1 MSVSYRLDIVN
12 FEQQAIRVDITAPR
26 DADVDEFIDP
36 FLEGSDNAIIL
47 ESVDADDDKTKVI
60 KGRRLTCGFLSTD
73 EIPGAVTTL
82 ANNADTFSDGDED
95 DYMVQLNISSGP
107 GTIPFNGSLVL
118 DDNTE
123 AFQPTP
129 NPVRL
134 YASEGLGSLKNLPLR
149 ESDDD
154 VPVGHFRLIDYIY
167 LCLNRISSGYDTYIA
182 MNLYEKSRFRKLSAN
197 FNVTATDKFRIPY
210 DQLGFL
216 TNGDTIEITGST
228 LGNNGSYT
236 IIGITINGTT
246 SIDIQVSTST
256 FTFETTEVWIFISN
270 NHTFWDI
277 MLDATTFET
286 DVNERD
292 DCLTVLNKILD
303 AFGCFMAFADTG
315 SAYGW
320 YIIRWDEYDRIT
332 TGTSTLK
339 FAKFRFDSLFLGYV
353 DIDVDK
359 TITHD
364 QDALYEGYRLSQDNA
379 VKRFQRRWKSIA
391 HIYKFEQPREVPCNS
406 AFLRGA
412 VDDDVLPLKTYDPEC
427 WTLRRGVPGA
437 YNSTSIEMKIAVH
450 FDANDN
456 EDDRYLYLTPEG
468 SSAGSSTDQTYAE
481 SQGIDV
487 RAKGKFEASVNWR
500 LESNADFG
508 ANYNVMR
515 IYLRGTDGSDW
526 LLGNTTIADPTT
538 PLKWWDTSGFTV
550 NTGAGGIDIDFTL
563 IEETEWQTQT
573 IEETPEIPVD
583 GKIYIWLNQ
592 INQTGVAE
600 DDQTINYSDLR
611 FTYFAYIN
619 GTYHK
624 ITAQENK
631 VTGDTNSRKNI
642 EHEMFLG
649 DSPELIFKGALKKF
663 DGTNY
668 VLTETWNYY
677 HDPTVLT
684 DSKLAKH
691 IVYGWW
697 NQYRKTRTVIETDI
711 QGLAANDIIDI
722 PSMVNRW
729 KIIHGGQENKKF
741 MLTSFRNM
749 NFANCGWNGVFVE
762 TSDADGDRNY
772 DDTFEFKYIQE

>member
-12 FEQQAIRVDITAPR
+12 FEQQAVRVDITAPR
-26 DADVDEFIDP
+26 DAAVDEFIDP
-36 FLEGSDNAIIL
+36 FLTGSDNAIIL
-47 ESVDADDDKTKVI
+47 ESVDTDDDKTKVI

-134 YASEGLGSLKNLPLR
+134 FASEGLGSLKDLPLR
-149 ESDDD
+149 ESDND

-197 FNVTATDKFRIPY
+197 FNVTSTDKFRITY

-216 TNGDTIEITGST
+216 TVGDTIEITGST

-236 IIGITINGTT
+236 IIGITVNGTT

-303 AFGCFMAFADTG
+303 SFGCFMAFTDTG

-320 YIIRWDEYDRIT
+320 YIIRWDEYDQIT
-332 TGTSTLK
+332 TGTSILK

-359 TITHD
+359 IIAHD
-364 QDALYEGYRLSQDNA
+364 QDALYEGYRLSMDNA

-391 HIYKFEQPREVPCNS
+391 HIYKFEQPREVPCNVNL
-406 AFLRGA
+406 LRGT
-412 VDDDVLPLKTYDPEC
+412 VDDDVLPLKTYIPDC
-427 WTLRRGVPGA
+427 WDLHNEFGASEVSPTSDLRIWVR
-437 YNSTSIEMKIAVH
+437 
-450 FDANDN
+450 FDDNDN
-456 EDDRYLYLTPEG
+456 ESERYLVMTPSP
-468 SSAGSSTDQTYAE
+468 SSGDLNYAKSQAIEIIEKDKFEFSFDYSADSDNATNGPASIFIGAIVLYGDDSSVWILGDNATSPTDAVPEWKLSNVDLSVNRDLYQWFFSSTSGAE
-481 SQGIDV
+481 DYTEFKNYSI
-487 RAKGKFEASVNWR
+487 EAPP
-500 LESNADFG
+500 A
-508 ANYNVMR
+508 
-515 IYLRGTDGSDW
+515 
-526 LLGNTTIADPTT
+526 PTT
-538 PLKWWDTSGFTV
+538 GKVYIHLFAA
-550 NTGAGGIDIDFTL
+550 NQLGGIDDFA
-563 IEETEWQTQT
+563 IRYNN
-573 IEETPEIPVD
+573 I
-583 GKIYIWLNQ
+583 K
-592 INQTGVAE
+592 
-600 DDQTINYSDLR
+600 
-611 FTYFAYIN
+611 FTYLPLIN
-619 GTYHK
+619 GTYGT
-624 ITAQENK
+624 ISGQESK
-631 VTGDTNSRKNI
+631 VIGTSNSRKNI

-649 DSPELIFKGALKKF
+649 ESGKKLLKGSLKKF

-691 IVYGWW
+691 IVYQWW

-711 QGLAANDIIDI
+711 QGLAANDVIDI

-729 KIIHGGQENKKF
+729 KIIHGGQEVKKF

-749 NFANCGWNGVFVE
+749 NFSNCGWNGVFVE

-772 DDTFEFKYIQE
+772 DDEFSFKYIQE